1 LGGQGNISVTAN
13 VAPRLMHDLCAAA
26 VAGDVALTRSINRK
40 LAALNKLLFIE
51 ANPIPVKWAVAQ
63 LGLTELGYRL
73 PLTPLS
79 AQYHDVVRNALK
91 DAGLL

>member
-1 LGGQGNISVTAN
+1 LKTFLRAARIGRVLLRYRLDALLDDTA
-13 VAPRLMHDLCAAA
+13 A
-26 VAGDVALTRSINRK
+26 
-40 LAALNKLLFIE
+40 
-51 ANPIPVKWAVAQ
+51 
-63 LGLTELGYRL
+63 ELGYRL